1 MGFLTNQTTVIDAI
15 LTDEGRRRIAA
26 GTFEIASFSLSDDEI
41 VYSKAQQT
49 SSTTKFYTTPV
60 FESISENTRSL
71 KYKLLSM
78 DGNYTHLTST
88 KLVTQ
93 LGAQNGTPQASGNN
107 TGYYVI
113 IATETTY
120 NDHYQGATAVDV
132 PAGFL
137 PGYSKNLISRT
148 EDNYI
153 KIDHGI
159 NDSGQDSSFTYKD
172 NLPAELEETQFMV
185 KLDYRLGRLV
195 ALDGTE
201 IRPSFVDDDF
211 IATYMI
217 TINSFPDHFETL
229 VLEEAAS
236 PIAGARGKRMK
247 LLVAAA
253 PNVNSTSSAIWTDLG
268 RTINSFFSNGSTN
281 NAKAIDTVLEV
292 QGTTTSFNITIP
304 LRFVKNV

>member
-15 LTDEGRRRIAA
+15 LTDEGRRRIAE
-26 GTFEIASFSLSDDEI
+26 GTFEITSFSLSDDEI

-49 SSTTKFYTTPV
+49 DSSIKFYTTPI
-60 FESISENTRSL
+60 FESISENIRAL
-71 KYKLLSM
+71 KYNLLSM

-88 KLVTQ
+88 KLVVQ
-93 LGAQNGTPQASGNN
+93 NGAQNGTPQADSPNE
-107 TGYYVI
+107 GYYVI
-113 IATETTY
+113 IATEATY
-120 NDHYQGATAVDV
+120 NDHYQGTNAVNV
-132 PAGFL
+132 PNGFI
-137 PGYSKNLISRT
+137 PGYSKNLVAKT
-148 EDNYI
+148 EDSYI
-153 KIDHGI
+153 KIDHGV
-159 NDSGQDSSFTYKD
+159 NDSGQDSGFTYKD

-201 IRPSFVDDDF
+201 IKPSFIDDDF
-211 IATYMI
+211 IANYII

-236 PIAGARGKRMK
+236 PIAGARGKRMR

-253 PNVNSTSSAIWTDLG
+253 PNVNSTSAAIWDDLG
-268 RTINSFFSNGSTN
+268 RSVSNFFDNGTTT
-281 NAKAIDTVLEV
+281 AKVIDATLEV

-304 LRFVKNV
+304 LRFVKNA